1 MSILVKI
8 SIMTT
13 DLKTLEMKPRVFI
26 GSSSEGLE
34 TARYL
39 KKQLSRAN
47 ECEIW
52 DEGVFGLNESYL
64 ETLLKIPNVYD
75 FAVLIAT
82 KDDKLKTRKK
92 LFDAPRDNVIFEFG
106 IFLGKL
112 SKRRVYILLQD
123 GVKLPS
129 DLMGITVLPFSR
141 KKGETASETL
151 KKSIKR
157 LASVIKEEMGRFIY
171 TALPSTAVAQGY
183 YNNFIFPVCNSLGKE
198 KSVWLKSTDTDK
210 SKKYRQEKKLKQWS
224 KFELVIAVP
233 DNLHKDYQDR
243 INKFIDVR
251 HLSKL
256 EVSGT
261 NRGYNFYLNAEQESK
276 ETLLL
281 YDVPTTLASIKEAIN
296 RLIPKNYLG
305 VEEKLEDLLKK
316 REISN
321 FVKTLEFLIEEAI
334 VTKGNCRVE
343 IIDI

>member
-1 MSILVKI
+1 
-8 SIMTT
+8 MTT
-13 DLKTLEMKPRVFI
+13 DLKTLEMKPRLFI
-26 GSSSEGLE
+26 GSSSEGLA
-34 TARYL
+34 TARYV
-39 KKQLSRAN
+39 KKQFSRSVD
-47 ECEIW
+47 CEIW

-75 FAVLIAT
+75 FALLVAT

-92 LFDAPRDNVIFEFG
+92 VFDSARDNVIFEFG

-112 SKRRVYILLQD
+112 SRRRVYILIED

-129 DLMGITVLPFSR
+129 DLMGITTLSFTR
-141 KKGETASETL
+141 KKDEASSDSL
-151 KKSIKR
+151 KKSLKQ
-157 LASVIKEEMGRFIY
+157 LAGVIKNERGRFIY

-183 YNNFIFPVCNSLGKE
+183 YNNFIFPVCKNLGNE
-198 KSVWLKSTDTDK
+198 KSVWLQQPGSETAEE
-210 SKKYRQEKKLKQWS
+210 YRQDKKLKEWS

-243 INKFIDVR
+243 IKKFIDVR
-251 HLSKL
+251 RLSKL
-256 EVSGT
+256 EVSST

-321 FVKTLEFLIEEAI
+321 FVRTLDFLIEEAI
-334 VTKGNCRVE
+334 VTKGNCRIE

>member
-1 MSILVKI
+1 MKI
-8 SIMTT
+8 FTMTT
-13 DLKTLEMKPRVFI
+13 DLKTLAMKPRVFI

-39 KKQLSRAN
+39 KKQLSRTN

-75 FAVLIAT
+75 FAVLVAT
-82 KDDKLKTRKK
+82 RDDKLKTRRK

-112 SKRRVYILLQD
+112 SKRRVYILLED

-129 DLMGITVLPFSR
+129 DLMGITVLSFNR
-141 KKGETASETL
+141 KKGELASEAL

-157 LASVIKEEMGRFIY
+157 LSSVIKSEMGRFIY

-183 YNNFIFPVCNSLGKE
+183 YNNFISPVCNSLRKE
-198 KSVWLKSTDTDK
+198 KSVWLKSADNDK
-210 SKKYRQEKKLKQWS
+210 TKKIRQEKKLKAWS
-224 KFELVIAVP
+224 KFELVIAMP

-243 INKFIDVR
+243 INNFINVR
-251 HLSKL
+251 NLSKL
-256 EVSGT
+256 EVTGT
-261 NRGYNFYLNAEQESK
+261 NRGYNFYLNVDQGSK

-296 RLIPKNYLG
+296 RLVPKDYLG
-305 VEEKLEDLLKK
+305 AEEELEDLLKK
-316 REISN
+316 REIAN
-321 FVKTLEFLIEEAI
+321 FVRTLDFLIDESI
-334 VTKGNCRVE
+334 VTKGNCRIE